1 MKALGIVG
9 SYRKG
14 GINDTAVEAILQGAA
29 SKGVETEKV
38 FLAEQTIRFC
48 NNCRNC
54 LQQPGADPGPCLL
67 EDDVP
72 GLIRRCLE
80 SNILVLSSPVNFG
93 SMTAVTKAFLERM
106 VCLAYWPWGTPAP
119 QFREPSGKRLAV
131 LVTSSAAPSVASR
144 FGGFHALADLGKIAQ
159 VLHADVVAKLHYGLI
174 ALKRETSLSQS
185 QRAAAIRLGSCLAD
199 LPGGGWPD
207 KLKLRAIR
215 AIAQSDLPQIPYVG
229 PAFDRIAS
237 IPFRRTDK

>member
-1 MKALGIVG
+1 LKALGIVG

-14 GINDTAVEAILQGAA
+14 GINDTAVEAILQGVA
-29 SKGVETEKV
+29 SRGTETEKV
-38 FLAEQTIRFC
+38 FLADQSIRFC

-54 LQQPGADPGPCLL
+54 SQQPGTAPGPCVL

-72 GLIRRCLE
+72 GLLRKCLE
-80 SNILVLSSPVNFG
+80 SDILVLSSPVNFG

-106 VCLAYWPWGTPAP
+106 ACLAYWPWGRPAP
-119 QFREPSGKRLAV
+119 QFRELPGKRLAV

-144 FGGFHALADLGKIAQ
+144 LGGFHALADLGKIAQ
-159 VLHADVVAKLHYGLI
+159 VLHAEVVAKLHYGLM
-174 ALKRETSLSQS
+174 ALKRDTRLSEG
-185 QRAAAIRLGSCLAD
+185 QRAAAVRLGSCLAG

-207 KLKLRAIR
+207 KVKLRAIR
-215 AIAQSDLPQIPYVG
+215 ALAQSDLPQLPCVG

-237 IPFRRTDK
+237 IPFRHMGD

>member
-14 GINDTAVEAILQGAA
+14 GINDTAVEAILQGVAKRGA
-29 SKGVETEKV
+29 DTEKI
-38 FLAEQTIRFC
+38 FLADQTIRFC

-54 LQQPGADPGPCLL
+54 AQEPGTDPGPCVL

-72 GLIRRCLE
+72 GLIRKCLDTD
-80 SNILVLSSPVNFG
+80 ILILSSPVNFG

-106 VCLAYWPWGTPAP
+106 ACLAYWPWGRPAP
-119 QFREPSGKRLAV
+119 QFREIPGKRLAV
-131 LVTSSAAPSVASR
+131 LVTSSAAPALASR
-144 FGGFHALADLGKIAQ
+144 LGGFHALADLGKIAQ
-159 VLHADVVAKLHYGLI
+159 VLHAEVVAKLHYGLI
-174 ALKRETSLSQS
+174 ALTRGTTLSES

-207 KLKLRAIR
+207 RLKLRAIR
-215 AIAQSDLPQIPYVG
+215 AVAQSDLPQLPYVG

-237 IPFRRTDK
+237 IPFRRTDR